1 MVWRV
6 IDDPARDSTVPAST
20 TLVAATSAS
29 SEAASSSEAAGR
41 PLTFGLVGTGYWAKV
56 AHARALASVPGI
68 KFGAVWG
75 RNTEAAAG
83 LAAEFG
89 ITAHLDFDAFLAEV
103 DAVAFAVAPDA
114 QSELALR
121 AARAGKHLLL
131 EKPLALTEAAADALV
146 QAIDE
151 AAVASVVFFIS
162 RFQPDAQAWLADV
175 AAAGGWEG
183 GSALWLGTAQTGSS
197 PFNTPWRRTHG
208 GLWDLGPH
216 VVSLLWAILGPVE
229 TVTADAG
236 RGDLTHLVLHH
247 QGGAT
252 STATVTLSAPAP
264 ADGFDLQ
271 VWGSRGRSA
280 IPPLAADP
288 VPALRAALTDLVSSI
303 RSGNPN
309 HPCDARFGRNVTR
322 VLAQAQR
329 QLDAAG
335 R

>member
-1 MVWRV
+1 MVCRV
-6 IDDPARDSTVPAST
+6 TEDPALAST
-20 TLVAATSAS
+20 APARTAPARATSA
-29 SEAASSSEAAGR
+29 EAQPASR
-41 PLTFGLVGTGYWAKV
+41 PLTFGLVGTGYWARV
-56 AHARALASVPGI
+56 AHARALASVPDI
-68 KFGAVWG
+68 KFAAVWG
-75 RNTEAAAG
+75 RNSEAAAG

-131 EKPLALTEAAADALV
+131 EKPLALTDAAADALV
-146 QAIDE
+146 QAVDQ
-151 AAVASVVFFIS
+151 AAVASIVFFIS
-162 RFQPDAQAWLADV
+162 RFQPDGRAWLAEV
-175 AAAGGWEG
+175 AATGGWQG
-183 GSALWLGTAQTGSS
+183 GSALWLGTAQSESS

-216 VVSLLWAILGPVE
+216 VVSLLWAVLGPVE

-247 QGGAT
+247 KGGAT
-252 STATVTLSAPAP
+252 STATVTLNAPELAG
-264 ADGFDLQ
+264 GFGLQ

-280 IPPLAADP
+280 IPPLSGDP
-288 VPALRAALTDLVSSI
+288 VPALRAALTDLVANI

-309 HPCDARFGRNVTR
+309 HPCDARFGRDVTR

-329 QLDAAG
+329 QLDA
-335 R
+335 